1 MKIETVHEGVKAL
14 FDEALAVTI
23 GEIDETGMT
32 MPTELEELIRVST
45 YEEVGVLSADP
56 GIVLRFKGGA
66 EFHLVLRQVKLG
78 RAQD

>member
-14 FDEALAVTI
+14 LDEALAVAI
-23 GEIDETGMT
+23 GEIGETGMT
-32 MPTELEELIRVST
+32 IPTELEDLIRVST

-66 EFHLVLRQVKLG
+66 TFHLTVS
-78 RAQD
+78 RAR